1 MGQISHALL
10 LGEKKPRRAPIWTF
24 GGMFAAVAIVLAL
37 LAWAVQTK
45 SAPPLASGIAPDFS
59 LTTFDGQNI
68 SLSELR
74 GKPVIINFWAS
85 WCIPCRTEAPI
96 LERAWNDY
104 RERGV
109 VILGVDYVDT
119 EDAAKKFI
127 QEYGMTYPN
136 GPDLGTRISQT
147 YRITGVPET
156 YFVTRE
162 GNMLSGIDA
171 NGRAYANWIG
181 PIDDDSL
188 RERIE
193 KLLNE

>member
-1 MGQISHALL
+1 MGQMSDALKL
-10 LGEKKPRRAPIWTF
+10 HERKPRRASIWIF
-24 GGMFAAVAIVLAL
+24 VGMFAVTAIVLAL

-45 SAPPLASGIAPDFS
+45 SAPPLASGVAPDFMI
-59 LTTFDGQNI
+59 TTFDGKNI
-68 SLSELR
+68 SMSELR

-96 LERAWNDY
+96 LERAWKDY

-119 EDAAKKFI
+119 EDAAKKFM

-136 GPDLGTRISQT
+136 GPDLGTRVSQM

-156 YFVTRE
+156 YFITHE
-162 GNMLSGIDA
+162 GKMLSGIDA
-171 NGRAYANWIG
+171 NGRAFANWIG
-181 PIDDDSL
+181 PIDDTSL

>member
-1 MGQISHALL
+1 MGQISDVLASL
-10 LGEKKPRRAPIWTF
+10 EKKPRRAPIWIF

-45 SAPPLASGIAPDFS
+45 SAPPLASGVAPNFT
-59 LTTFDGQNI
+59 LRTFDGQSI
-68 SLSELR
+68 TLSELR
-74 GKPVIINFWAS
+74 GKPVVINFWAS

-96 LERAWNDY
+96 LERAWKDY

-127 QEYGMTYPN
+127 QEYGMTYLN
-136 GPDLGTRISQT
+136 GPDLGTRISQM

-162 GNMLSGIDA
+162 GKMLSGIDS

-193 KLLNE
+193 KLLSE

>member
-1 MGQISHALL
+1 MEQISVAPSLA
-10 LGEKKPRRAPIWTF
+10 EKKPRRAPIWIF
-24 GGMFAAVAIVLAL
+24 GGMFVATAIVLAL
-37 LAWAVQTK
+37 LAWAVRTK
-45 SAPPLASGIAPDFS
+45 GAPPLASGVAPDFS
-59 LTTFDGQNI
+59 LTTFEGQEI
-68 SLSELR
+68 KLSELR

-96 LERAWNDY
+96 LERAWKDY

-119 EDAAKKFI
+119 DDAAKKFI

-136 GPDLGTRISQT
+136 GPDLGTRISQM

-156 YFVTRE
+156 YFITRE
-162 GNMLSGIDA
+162 GKMLSGIDA

-181 PIDDDSL
+181 PINDGAL

-193 KLLNE
+193 KLLSE

>member
-1 MGQISHALL
+1 MV
-10 LGEKKPRRAPIWTF
+10 
-24 GGMFAAVAIVLAL
+24 VAIVLVL

-45 SAPPLASGIAPDFS
+45 SAPPLASGVAPDFK
-59 LTTFDGQNI
+59 LQTFDGQNI
-68 SLSELR
+68 TLSELR
-74 GKPVIINFWAS
+74 GKPVILNFWAS

-96 LERAWNDY
+96 LERAWKEY

-109 VILGVDYVDT
+109 IILGVDYVDT
-119 EDAAKKFI
+119 ELAAEKFI

-136 GPDLGTRISQT
+136 GPDLGTRVSQK

-156 YFVTRE
+156 YFITRE
-162 GNMLSGIDA
+162 GKMLSGIDA

-181 PIDDDSL
+181 PIGESSL

-193 KLLNE
+193 KLLSE

>member
-1 MGQISHALL
+1 MGQISDALAVAQN
-10 LGEKKPRRAPIWTF
+10 KPRRAPIWIF

-45 SAPPLASGIAPDFS
+45 SAPPLASGVAPDFT
-59 LTTFDGQNI
+59 LRTFDGQSI
-68 SLSELR
+68 TLSELR
-74 GKPVIINFWAS
+74 GKPVVINFWAS

-96 LERAWNDY
+96 LERAWKDY

-127 QEYGMTYPN
+127 HEYGMTYPN
-136 GPDLGTRISQT
+136 GPDLGTRISQM

-162 GNMLSGIDA
+162 GKMLSGIDS

-193 KLLNE
+193 KLLSE

>member
-1 MGQISHALL
+1 MGQISDALVVAQ
-10 LGEKKPRRAPIWTF
+10 KNPRRAPIWIF
-24 GGMFAAVAIVLAL
+24 GGMFAAIAVVLAL

-45 SAPPLASGIAPDFS
+45 SAPPLASGVAPDFVI
-59 LTTFDGQNI
+59 TTFDGKKI
-68 SLSELR
+68 TLSELR
-74 GKPVIINFWAS
+74 GKPVVLNFWAS

-96 LERAWNDY
+96 LERAWKDY

-119 EDAAKKFI
+119 EEAAKKFI

-136 GPDLGTRISQT
+136 GPDLGTRISQM

-162 GNMLSGIDA
+162 GKMLSGIDA
-171 NGRAYANWIG
+171 NGRVNANWIG
-181 PIDDDSL
+181 PISENAL

-193 KLLNE
+193 KLLSE

>member
-1 MGQISHALL
+1 MAETLSLPQAAT
-10 LGEKKPRRAPIWTF
+10 RRAPWKIF
-24 GGMFAAVAIVLAL
+24 VILFVVLIAVLAL
-37 LAWAVQTK
+37 LAWAVRTK
-45 SAPPLASGIAPDFS
+45 SAPPLASGVAPDFT
-59 LTTFDGQNI
+59 LQTFDGQSI
-68 SLSELR
+68 TLSELR
-74 GKPVIINFWAS
+74 GKPVVINFWAS

-96 LERAWNDY
+96 LERAWKDY
-104 RERGV
+104 REHGV

-119 EDAAKKFI
+119 DADAKKFI

-156 YFVTRE
+156 YFITRD
-162 GNMLSGIDA
+162 GKMLSGIDA

-181 PIDDDSL
+181 PISENAL

-193 KLLNE
+193 KLLGE